1 MYKTIFD
8 PALVQRAIAS
18 GFNVVD
24 FATYTPAVQSTY
36 ISAIDCAMPDGR
48 PFPEGYDLQDM
59 VFWEPGSRVLDWP
72 FILHS
77 AGQYSPYSEKQNVL
91 TNGSTNSR
99 FLIGDS
105 SGFQF
110 SSNSLQFKAFKDKS
124 KKWTP
129 ETAIQAWDESLSEKE
144 FLLYW
149 LERNTT
155 YSTVLDAPPWGKLPM
170 YKGAPFNECSFDQ
183 FLEITKQNM
192 DWIQS
197 NRLGH
202 TKFLCVIQG
211 YHTPS
216 TKKWIDA
223 MSAHDYHFDGV
234 SAAGGS
240 GFRGGFKEVLS
251 TVLMLKERGFFLP
264 GQDLAHFLGV
274 STAIAAVALTRIQMH
289 LRKLNPLLT
298 VTYDSSSPFLTGGRY
313 ERGYEIAPLNADG
326 TGWGLSGTET
336 PQNFKHVGSDVPF
349 GRGNPFGNELQLGHF
364 NVVTDEVANRRF
376 DGISNALLMLLN
388 VNAYLRT
395 FEKANRMAADSLHNL
410 PVKFRE
416 CIEII
421 DEAFTSSNW
430 QAVVDRNAKRLNS
443 VASSEFYDNEGDLLV
458 DWP

>member
-24 FATYTPAVQSTY
+24 FATYTPAVQTTY
-36 ISAIDCAMPDGR
+36 ISAIDRAMPAGR

-59 VFWEPGSRVLDWP
+59 VFWEAGSRVLDWP

-77 AGQYSPYSEKQNVL
+77 AGHYSPYNDGQNML
-91 TNGSTNSR
+91 TNGSTNAR

-105 SGFQF
+105 SGYQF
-110 SSNSLQFKAFKDKS
+110 GTNSLPFNSFKDKTKS
-124 KKWTP
+124 WTP
-129 ETAIQAWDESLSEKE
+129 AEAIQAWNDSVKEKE

-149 LERNTT
+149 LERNAT
-155 YSTVLDAPPWGKLPM
+155 YSSILDAPPWSKLPL
-170 YKGAPFNECSFDQ
+170 YKGNPFHECSFDQ
-183 FLEITKQNM
+183 LLELTQQNM
-192 DWIQS
+192 DWIQA

-216 TKKWIDA
+216 TQQWIDA
-223 MSAHDYHFDGV
+223 MSHKDYRFEGV
-234 SAAGGS
+234 AIAGGA
-240 GFRGGFKEVLS
+240 GFRGGFKETLS
-251 TVLMLKERGFFLP
+251 SVLMLKDRDFFLP

-274 STAIAAVALTRIQMH
+274 STAIAAVALTRIQIH
-289 LRKLNPLLT
+289 LRKINPVLT

-313 ERGYEIAPLNADG
+313 ERGYEIAPLNSDG
-326 TGWGLSGTET
+326 TGWGLSGKET
-336 PQNFKHVGSDVPF
+336 PQNVTHVGSVESF
-349 GRGNPFGNELQLGHF
+349 CRGNPFGNALQTGHF
-364 NVVTDEVANRRF
+364 NVVTEEVADRRF
-376 DGISNALLMLLN
+376 DGISNALLMLIN

-395 FEKANRMAADSLHNL
+395 FENANRMAKDSLNNL

-430 QAVVDRNAKRLNS
+430 QAVVKKNANRLDHI
-443 VASSEFYDNEGDLLV
+443 APSEFYDKEGDLLI